1 MWRCST
7 FAQCREYHIPVALS
21 LDVCR
26 AVKGLQVLVEAHP
39 DLEDWYH
46 LLVLAMGFMVAVEG
60 QTVLERVLKR
70 MLHPPLFVRSL
81 QSDVFVSHDV
91 LQPSNSLLNV
101 PGSCCVC
108 AMQAIAAGQGV
119 EHAH

>member
-1 MWRCST
+1 M
-7 FAQCREYHIPVALS
+7 PVALS

-26 AVKGLQVLVEAHP
+26 AVEGLQVLVEAHP

-46 LLVLAMGFMVAVEG
+46 LLVLPMGFMVAVEG
-60 QTVLERVLKR
+60 QAVLESVLKR

-91 LQPSNSLLNV
+91 LQPSILLLNF
-101 PGSCCVC
+101 PESCCVC
-108 AMQAIAAGQGV
+108 TMQAIPATQGV